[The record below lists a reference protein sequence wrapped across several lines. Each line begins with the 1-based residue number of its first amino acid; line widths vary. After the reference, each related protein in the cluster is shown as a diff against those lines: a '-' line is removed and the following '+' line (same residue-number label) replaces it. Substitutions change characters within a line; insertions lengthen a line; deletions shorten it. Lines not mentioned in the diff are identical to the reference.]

1 MVKVSIFFKFLI
13 VLKVEF
19 KYFILLKDNFNV
31 FNLEHIFNDVI
42 VIILLF
48 SAFKTNKLG
57 KDSQKDI
64 SSILLLFIYN
74 SFKFSKKI
82 TSLISDNRL

>member
-57 KDSQKDI
+57 KDSLKV
-64 SSILLLFIYN
+64 ILLNFQKNNIIN
-74 SFKFSKKI
+74 F
-82 TSLISDNRL
+82 